1 MSNRPS
7 VSNPARVDA
16 LIDELIA
23 LDAALNKRSDGCILA
38 YAIYKDLIGDQFAED
53 LSQEDFNAVDLLY
66 IEITAGYEVDEI
78 SRFFTIAF

>member
-7 VSNPARVDA
+7 VSSPARVDA

-23 LDAALNKRSDGCILA
+23 LDAALNKRSDGCVLA

-53 LSQEDFNAVDLLY
+53 LCQEDFNAVDLLY